1 MQKDLS
7 KNYIEFLTA
16 LKKDVEEYKKD
27 IGGID
32 DNKRYA
38 DYKAQF
44 NGGYDI
50 FSLYQT

>member
-1 MQKDLS
+1 MVEQKELN

-16 LKKDVEEYKKD
+16 LKEDVEELKRK

-44 NGGYDI
+44 KGGYDV
-50 FSLYQT
+50 FNLY